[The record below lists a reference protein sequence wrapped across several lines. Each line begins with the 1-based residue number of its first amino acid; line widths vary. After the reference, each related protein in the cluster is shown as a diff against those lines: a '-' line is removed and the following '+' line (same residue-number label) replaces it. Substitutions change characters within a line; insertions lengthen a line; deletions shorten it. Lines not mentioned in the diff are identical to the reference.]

1 MSERIEIKDEELEN
15 ISGGAITYTW
25 DGTQGSLGI
34 DGNNPFTLLDKKA
47 FLEVYN
53 EMFGKYSDVEILKV
67 LKQRKIIVKA

>member
-1 MSERIEIKDEELEN
+1 MSERIEIKDDELEN